1 MYGLPVGLWCVKFTT
16 FISDRHTTIASHI
29 KKVLTKIVHY
39 FDIWHLK
46 KKIRKVL
53 TKLSKEKGCEML
65 SEWIKPCENHL
76 YWSASTTFSGNGL
89 VIWAKFKTFLS
100 HIINKHTSLTDP
112 LFNKCGH
119 GDICPRKWLHA
130 GSVAYEKLCAALTQ
144 NSLVRGIK
152 QASPFAQTSCLEGF
166 HSLLNQFAPKMIGY
180 SYVGLYCRHILAVV
194 HFNFNLQRQGKCK
207 ESDGSERVRVSY
219 PKFKN
224 GEATVREVKVKAD
237 FGYVEEIYQTYLE
250 STKKELNA
258 AAMQLKEMA
267 PAPMNSMLHK
277 QPRAEAIEKRAR
289 RMKMTVEDVAPTSTP
304 ISEPITSTE
313 AQKEGASKPRRQY
326 KCPVCKNPMK
336 GHKNVDCPKNRK

>member
-1 MYGLPVGLWCVKFTT
+1 
-16 FISDRHTTIASHI
+16 
-29 KKVLTKIVHY
+29 
-39 FDIWHLK
+39 
-46 KKIRKVL
+46 
-53 TKLSKEKGCEML
+53 ML

-152 QASPFAQTSCLEGF
+152 RASPFAQTSCLEGF

>member
-1 MYGLPVGLWCVKFTT
+1 MC
-16 FISDRHTTIASHI
+16 ISKHFLQI
-29 KKVLTKIVHY
+29 
-39 FDIWHLK
+39 
-46 KKIRKVL
+46 
-53 TKLSKEKGCEML
+53 SKEQAF
-65 SEWIKPCENHL
+65 SNHL
-76 YWSASTTFSGNGL
+76 HVLEEIPVKALGESQSCEWRGSCSWGWPPRQYGAQCKVWGIHNLLLHCADDY
-89 VIWAKFKTFLS
+89 
-100 HIINKHTSLTDP
+100 SLCTYS
-112 LFNKCGH
+112 
-119 GDICPRKWLHA
+119 

-194 HFNFNLQRQGKCK
+194 HFNLNLQRQVKCK

-250 STKKELNA
+250 STKKELDA
-258 AAMQLKEMA
+258 AALQLKEMA
-267 PAPMNSMLHK
+267 PAPMNSMLDK
-277 QPRAEAIEKRAR
+277 QPREEAIEKRAR

-304 ISEPITSTE
+304 ISEQITSTE
-313 AQKEGASKPRRQY
+313 AQQKGAAKPRRQY